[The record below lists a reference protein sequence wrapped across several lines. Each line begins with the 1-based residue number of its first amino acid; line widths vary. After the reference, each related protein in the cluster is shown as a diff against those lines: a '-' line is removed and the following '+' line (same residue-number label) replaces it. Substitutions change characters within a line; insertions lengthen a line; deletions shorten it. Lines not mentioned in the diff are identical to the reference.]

1 MVHHARRGVGGP
13 LYPKS
18 AICGAELPPE
28 ALRVGKR
35 CGSEAMKVGSYA
47 TEPCE
52 PGQAREGA
60 AISRCL
66 RVPWGCPTGALRP
79 RTPRSGDVDGGCVV
93 HFLFGYTI
101 VEILSLLFCFCTITL
116 IGFLTI
122 SLVLETKARLVND
135 LDKAL
140 DEFYAVDFMRHEYE
154 VKKAE
159 IPSLSV
165 TSSCLSFNADYKGK
179 SGRIS
184 YVVVFNDGLYK
195 LIRRG
200 LSGEGNNYLLE
211 TKKKIVFLQ
220 DGKVFSVR
228 IGGTT
233 YDLGV
238 SE

>member
-1 MVHHARRGVGGP
+1 MH
-13 LYPKS
+13 L
-18 AICGAELPPE
+18 
-28 ALRVGKR
+28 
-35 CGSEAMKVGSYA
+35 
-47 TEPCE
+47 
-52 PGQAREGA
+52 
-60 AISRCL
+60 
-66 RVPWGCPTGALRP
+66 
-79 RTPRSGDVDGGCVV
+79 
-93 HFLFGYTI
+93 LFGYTI
-101 VEILSLLFCFCTITL
+101 VEVLSLLFCFCTIAL
-116 IGFLTI
+116 IGFL
-122 SLVLETKARLVND
+122 SLSLALETKAHLVND
-135 LDKAL
+135 LDRTL
-140 DEFYAVDFMRHEYE
+140 DELYAVDFMRHEYE

-159 IPSLSV
+159 TPSSSV
-165 TSSCLSFNADYKGK
+165 TPSCLSFNADYKGK

-184 YVVVFNDGLYK
+184 YIVVFNDGLYK

>member
-1 MVHHARRGVGGP
+1 
-13 LYPKS
+13 
-18 AICGAELPPE
+18 
-28 ALRVGKR
+28 
-35 CGSEAMKVGSYA
+35 
-47 TEPCE
+47 
-52 PGQAREGA
+52 
-60 AISRCL
+60 
-66 RVPWGCPTGALRP
+66 
-79 RTPRSGDVDGGCVV
+79 VV

-159 IPSLSV
+159 TPSSSV
-165 TSSCLSFNADYKGK
+165 TPSCLSFNADYKGK